1 MDNNDKKDK
10 VVRCPLTLI
19 HHGQCR
25 GSMVFQFL
33 STTSDRSLHVEGY
46 CATCHEQLSY
56 DWPFSELIAHCPP
69 SPTPKPVPV
78 PKFLPLGEIFTDADK
93 LFLKDMKCL
102 SQ

>member
-1 MDNNDKKDK
+1 MQRVDGFS
-10 VVRCPLTLI
+10 VFI
-19 HHGQCR
+19 HNERSIIACR
-25 GSMVFQFL
+25 RL
-33 STTSDRSLHVEGY
+33 L
-46 CATCHEQLSY
+46 CHEQLSY